1 LPSLVAAQS
10 DCLTRADAIG
20 LALEHNPQV
29 KAARQVWQGA
39 RARARQAGAIPDP
52 ELELEFEG
60 LAALGRVGD
69 FSERSIGVVQ
79 RLEFP
84 LKWWHR
90 RKAGHLLAEA
100 SRLAAFETTRLDVVL
115 RVSVAYDRIVLQQN
129 ILQHTRQNLDLTRAV
144 QRKAQIRFEA
154 GDVPQFEVVRAQV
167 EAARATNQVTL
178 AKNGLAAAQA
188 QFNTLLARPLNT
200 AFSLID
206 SLAYQPFTADLDQL
220 KAMAVAQRPD
230 LLGAQLRST
239 ALRTQQAAATA
250 AYVPDLNVGLF
261 RQRLRNGTSEL
272 DFWRL
277 NFALEVPLWALSRQ
291 RAERAE
297 VRAKADQVEA
307 QQEAVRHQV
316 LLDTARAYL
325 DVSTAQEQVAL
336 FQGRI
341 LPEAE
346 RAFEVAS
353 RSYDEGKAA
362 YLELLEAQRTLTETQ
377 IEYLQSLFGYHVAKA
392 QLEWAV
398 AGPLPQ

>member
-1 LPSLVAAQS
+1 
-10 DCLTRADAIG
+10 
-20 LALEHNPQV
+20 
-29 KAARQVWQGA
+29 
-39 RARARQAGAIPDP
+39 
-52 ELELEFEG
+52 
-60 LAALGRVGD
+60 
-69 FSERSIGVVQ
+69 
-79 RLEFP
+79 
-84 LKWWHR
+84 
-90 RKAGHLLAEA
+90 
-100 SRLAAFETTRLDVVL
+100 
-115 RVSVAYDRIVLQQN
+115 
-129 ILQHTRQNLDLTRAV
+129 LTRAV